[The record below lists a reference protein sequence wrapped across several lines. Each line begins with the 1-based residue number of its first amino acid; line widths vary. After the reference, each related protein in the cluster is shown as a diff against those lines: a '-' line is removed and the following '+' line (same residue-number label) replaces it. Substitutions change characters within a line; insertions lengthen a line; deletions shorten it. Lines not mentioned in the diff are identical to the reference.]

1 MNWILVDVYGSGE
14 DSIETHIFVN
24 KMVHSR
30 IFKYHY
36 LASQSRSFFEEVSI
50 KHMLPGYDYPMELL
64 ACSRGVGLLFYI

>member
-1 MNWILVDVYGSGE
+1 MCMVAAKTRLKP
-14 DSIETHIFVN
+14 HRFVN

-30 IFKYHY
+30 ISKYHY

-50 KHMLPGYDYPMELL
+50 KHMLSGYDYPMELL